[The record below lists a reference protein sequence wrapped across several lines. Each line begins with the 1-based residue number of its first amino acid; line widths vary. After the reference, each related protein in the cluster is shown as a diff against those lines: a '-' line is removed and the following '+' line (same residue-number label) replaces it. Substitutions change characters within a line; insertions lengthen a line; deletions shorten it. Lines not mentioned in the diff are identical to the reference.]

1 MKAILIT
8 LLLAAATTATS
19 QPTLPDFLA
28 GTWKMEGKEMY
39 EHWDKLN
46 ENHFKGVSY
55 AMKNGKVRIMEYLE
69 ISRSGNEVN
78 YAANALGQ
86 NDGKAI
92 PFKLTK
98 SDSVYVFENPS
109 HDFPKKIS
117 YRLLSPGEMFVDVR
131 GDEGRGFSYKMTL
144 QNQTAQKTDSTNAN
158 PNYDA
163 ALAKKLGADDYG
175 MKKFVLVML
184 KTGSNKT
191 TDRSF
196 IDSCFRGHMENIN
209 RLVEEGRLVVA
220 GPMGKNDKTYRGIF
234 ILDVPTIEEAEKLLQ
249 TDPAVSGKLLA
260 AELYVWY
267 GSAALREYLE
277 ASDKVW
283 KRQP

>member
-1 MKAILIT
+1 MKATLIT

-55 AMKNGKVRIMEYLE
+55 AMKNGKVRIMEYLQ

-131 GDEGRGFSYKMTL
+131 
-144 QNQTAQKTDSTNAN
+144 
-158 PNYDA
+158 
-163 ALAKKLGADDYG
+163 
-175 MKKFVLVML
+175 
-184 KTGSNKT
+184 
-191 TDRSF
+191 
-196 IDSCFRGHMENIN
+196 
-209 RLVEEGRLVVA
+209 
-220 GPMGKNDKTYRGIF
+220 
-234 ILDVPTIEEAEKLLQ
+234 
-249 TDPAVSGKLLA
+249 
-260 AELYVWY
+260 
-267 GSAALREYLE
+267 
-277 ASDKVW
+277 
-283 KRQP
+283 

>member
-8 LLLAAATTATS
+8 LLLATVSSAYS
-19 QPTLPDFLA
+19 QPALPEFLA
-28 GTWKMEGKEMY
+28 GTWKVEGREMY

-55 AMKNGKVRIMEYLE
+55 SIKNGKTMIMEYLE
-69 ISRSGNEVN
+69 ITRSGKEVN

-92 PFKLTK
+92 PFKLTQW
-98 SDSVYVFENPS
+98 DSIFIFENPS
-109 HDFPKKIS
+109 HDFPKKVS

-131 GDEGRGFSYKMTL
+131 GDGGRGFSYKMTL
-144 QNQTAQKTDSTNAN
+144 QNQHSKKTDSTNAN

-163 ALAKKLGADDYG
+163 ELAKKLGADDYG

-191 TDRSF
+191 TDKAF
-196 IDSCFRGHMENIN
+196 IDSCFKGHMENIN
-209 RLVEEGRLVVA
+209 RLVEKGSLIVA